1 MAINLH
7 EKYSD
12 KIKQVY
18 THNSFVEGKTNQE
31 YSFVG
36 VKTVKIP
43 NLITQDLNDYQRTG
57 TNRYGTP
64 NELQDAMQELSV
76 TQDKS
81 FAITIDKGN
90 NVEQQMMKQAGR
102 VMEAEMREKVTPTS
116 DKYALAQYAAN
127 AGHTIAYDAAVA
139 KSNIISKLLDIEVYF
154 EDNFVPTDRR
164 YVFVKNT
171 HIAMIKL
178 SSEFQYADSAVDKLL
193 MKGIVGKIG
202 TLNIVGVPAAYMP
215 ANVEHIAFQ
224 SNSVMLPFKIK
235 DSRIHQDPPGLSGHL
250 LEGRFMY
257 DAFVIGAIC
266 DGVVV
271 VVAKEKKC
279 AAPTVTKGTTTAIA
293 TTTSDAEVYYT
304 TDGSDP
310 RWSTTRTKYSAAI
323 ANPTAGTII
332 KAYATYISGGMY
344 PSDVVTHKCV

>member
-7 EKYSD
+7 TKYSD

-36 VKTVKIP
+36 VKTVRIP
-43 NLITQDLNDYQRTG
+43 NLITQDLNDYNRTG

-64 NELQDAMQELSV
+64 NELQDAVQELSV
-76 TQDKS
+76 GQDKS
-81 FAITIDKGN
+81 FAITVDKGN
-90 NVEQQMMKQAGR
+90 NSEQQMMKQAGR

-116 DKYALAQYAAN
+116 DKHALKQYAAN
-127 AGHTIAYDAAVA
+127 AGHTLAYDAAVS
-139 KSNIISKLLDIEVYF
+139 KSNIVSMLLNIEVHF
-154 EDNFVPTDRR
+154 EDHFVPTDRR

-215 ANVEHIAFQ
+215 TNVEHIAFQ
-224 SNSVMLPFKIK
+224 SNSVLLPFKIR
-235 DSRIHQDPPGLSGHL
+235 DTRIHQDPPGISGHL
-250 LEGRFMY
+250 LEGRFLY

-271 VVAKEKKC
+271 VVAKDKKC
-279 AAPTVTKGTTTAIA
+279 AAPTVTKGATTAIA

-310 RWSTTRTKYSAAI
+310 RWSTTRKKYSEAI
-323 ANPTAGTII
+323 TNPTAGTVI
-332 KAYATYISGGMY
+332 KAYATYVGSDMY
-344 PSDVVTHKCV
+344 PSDVTVHTCA

>member
-7 EKYSD
+7 EKYSS

-18 THNSFVEGKTNQE
+18 THNSFVEGKTSQE
-31 YSFVG
+31 YDFVG
-36 VKTVKIP
+36 VKTIKIP
-43 NLITQDLNDYQRTG
+43 TIITQPLNKYQRSG
-57 TNRYGTP
+57 TNRFGTP
-64 NELQDAMQELSV
+64 NELQDVIQELSINE
-76 TQDKS
+76 DGAFS
-81 FAITIDKGN
+81 IPIDKGN
-90 NVEQQMMKQAGR
+90 NNEQQMMKQAGR
-102 VMEAEMREKVTPTS
+102 VMEAELREQVTPTT
-116 DKYALAQYAAN
+116 DKHAIAQFAAN
-127 AGHTIAYDAAVA
+127 AGHTIAYDAAVS
-139 KSNIISKLLDIEVYF
+139 KSNIVSKLLDIEVYF

-164 YVFVKNT
+164 YVFVKNN
-171 HIAMIKL
+171 HVAMIKL
-178 SSEFQYADSAVDKLL
+178 SSEFQYADSAIDKLL

-202 TLNIVGVPAAYMP
+202 TLNIVGVPARYLP
-215 ANVEHIAFQ
+215 ANVEHLAFQ
-224 SNSVMLPFKIK
+224 SNSVLMPFKIRE
-235 DSRIHQDPPGLSGHL
+235 SRIHQDPPGISGNL
-250 LEGRFMY
+250 LEGRFLY

-271 VVAKEKKC
+271 VVAKDKKC
-279 AAPTVTKGTTTAIA
+279 ADPTVTKGTTTAIA

-323 ANPTAGTII
+323 ANPAAGTII

>member
-18 THNSFVEGKTNQE
+18 THNSFIEGKTNQE

-43 NLITQDLNDYQRTG
+43 NLITQELNDYQRAG

-64 NELQDAMQELSV
+64 NELQDAIQELSV

-116 DKYALAQYAAN
+116 DKYALKQYASN
-127 AGHTIAYDAAVA
+127 AGHTLAYDAAVS
-139 KSNIISKLLDIEVYF
+139 KSNIVSKLLDIEVYF

-164 YVFVKNT
+164 YAFVKNT

-178 SSEFQYADSAVDKLL
+178 SSEFQYADSAIDKLL

-215 ANVEHIAFQ
+215 TNVEHIAFQ

-235 DSRIHQDPPGLSGHL
+235 DSRIHQDPPGLSGNL
-250 LEGRFMY
+250 LEGRFLY

-271 VVAKEKKC
+271 VVAKDKKC
-279 AAPTVTKGTTTAIA
+279 ADPTITKGTNTTIT
-293 TTTSDAEVYYT
+293 TTTSNAEVWYT
-304 TDGSDP
+304 TDGTDP
-310 RWSTTRTKYSAAI
+310 RWSSTRVKYSTGI
-323 ANPTAGTII
+323 TNPTAGIVI
-332 KAYATYISGGMY
+332 KAYATYVSGDMY
-344 PSDVVTHKCV
+344 PSDVVTHTCA

>member
-18 THNSFVEGKTNQE
+18 THNSFVEGRTNQE

-102 VMEAEMREKVTPTS
+102 VMEAEMREKVTPTT
-116 DKYALAQYAAN
+116 DKYAFAQYAAN

-171 HIAMIKL
+171 HIAAIKL
-178 SSEFQYADSAVDKLL
+178 AQEFEKSDSVIDKLIIH
-193 MKGIVGKIG
+193 GIVGKIG

-215 ANVEHIAFQ
+215 TNVEHIAFQ

-271 VVAKEKKC
+271 VVAKDKKC
-279 AAPTVTKGTTTAIA
+279 ATPTVTKGTTTTIA

-332 KAYATYISGGMY
+332 KAYATYVSGNMY

>member
-18 THNSFVEGKTNQE
+18 THNSFVEGRTNQE

-102 VMEAEMREKVTPTS
+102 VMEAEMREKVTPTT
-116 DKYALAQYAAN
+116 DKYAFAQYAAN

-171 HIAMIKL
+171 HIAAIKL
-178 SSEFQYADSAVDKLL
+178 AQEFEKSDSVIDKLIIH
-193 MKGIVGKIG
+193 GIVGKIG

-215 ANVEHIAFQ
+215 TNVEHIAFQ

-266 DGVVV
+266 ESLPARG
-271 VVAKEKKC
+271 AWIEMHGPALAAAPC
-279 AAPTVTKGTTTAIA
+279 AAIRNVPPT
-293 TTTSDAEVYYT
+293 SAEKLHLFRVRRQPQRYIYPMRSSSNPRDT
-304 TDGSDP
+304 PPLMVLSISCLS
-310 RWSTTRTKYSAAI
+310 RWSR
-323 ANPTAGTII
+323 
-332 KAYATYISGGMY
+332 
-344 PSDVVTHKCV
+344 